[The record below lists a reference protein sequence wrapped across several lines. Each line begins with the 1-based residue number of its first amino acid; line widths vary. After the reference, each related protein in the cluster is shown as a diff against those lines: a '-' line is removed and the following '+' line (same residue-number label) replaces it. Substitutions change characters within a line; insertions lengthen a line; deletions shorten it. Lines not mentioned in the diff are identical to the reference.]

1 MEDIINKIDKKAKSF
16 FKDVRGS
23 HGWDHVT
30 RVLALCERIGPSE
43 KCDMTV
49 LRLSALLHDIG
60 REECDRINGK
70 KCHAEVGAELAEKI
84 LVEEGVPAEVIE
96 QVVHCVAS
104 HRFRND
110 VAPQSREARVLY
122 DADKL
127 DSIGAVGVG
136 RAFQFAGEI
145 GAMFHDPNVNPE
157 TTESY
162 GHHDTAYR
170 EYLVKLSHIHGKMLT
185 VTGREMADA
194 RHRFME
200 EFFER
205 LNREARGVL

>member
-1 MEDIINKIDKKAKSF
+1 MKDIINKIDGKAKSF
-16 FKDVRGS
+16 FKGVRGS

-30 RVLALCERIGPSE
+30 RVLALCERIGPPE
-43 KCDMTV
+43 NCDMTV

-60 REECDRINGK
+60 RDECDRINGK
-70 KCHAEVGAELAEKI
+70 KCHAEVGTKLAGKV
-84 LVEEGVPAEVIE
+84 LVEEGVSSEVVE
-96 QVVHCVAS
+96 QVLHCIAS

-110 VAPQSREARVLY
+110 VAPQSHEARVLY

-145 GAMFHDPNVNPE
+145 GAMFHDPDVNPE

-162 GHHDTAYR
+162 GPGDTAYC
-170 EYLVKLSHIHGKMLT
+170 EYLVKLRHIHGKMLT
-185 VTGREMADA
+185 VTGSKMATA
-194 RHRFME
+194 RHGFME

-205 LNREARGVL
+205 LNREAEGLL